1 MWDELEMVNKEF
13 AEREREGDGEGE
25 RERRDRG
32 ERQRDR
38 ESGFGERKAETCD
51 DCVRTRKDR
60 STLLCT
66 HTSQKEYV
74 RKRFIKITVL
84 NIRSSN
90 ATQSN
95 LIRHR
100 NMNAHVIEP

>member
-1 MWDELEMVNKEF
+1 MWDEMETVNKEF
-13 AEREREGDGEGE
+13 EKRE
-25 RERRDRG
+25 
-32 ERQRDR
+32 R
-38 ESGFGERKAETCD
+38 ESGFVERKAETCD

-60 STLLCT
+60 SPLLCT